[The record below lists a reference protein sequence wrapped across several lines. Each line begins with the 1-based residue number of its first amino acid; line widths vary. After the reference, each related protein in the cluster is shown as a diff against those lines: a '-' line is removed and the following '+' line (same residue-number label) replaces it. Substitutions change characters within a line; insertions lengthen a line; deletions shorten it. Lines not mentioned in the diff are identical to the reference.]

1 MRWNCSKL
9 ALIGCLIMTRGADQ
23 AFARGFGGGF
33 RGDGFGGG
41 GFRGGFG
48 GGGFSGGG
56 FRAGGFGGG
65 GFRAGGFGG
74 GGMHAGGYGGGGM
87 GGGGFHGYTGFHG
100 SNFGGGGLAGAGA
113 RGESFGEGGRASFA
127 NRTPTFSHPSYSSRF
142 GEGTRSGLANRS
154 NFNSGIGDRTNF
166 NSGIADRT
174 NLGNRAG
181 ITNRDFSG
189 NSFNIGN
196 RTVNMAGAGY
206 RPSYYNHGFYHGY
219 WNGHYGFGN
228 GWGGSYWRHP
238 YYWGLGAWGL
248 GSLIY
253 GCGYLGYYN
262 PYYGSGGGTD
272 TYNYAQP
279 RPVNTQPV
287 DTQPETAETPNSGN
301 AAEEQLNP
309 AIDAF
314 KKGDYDSALD
324 LVNQAIQKT
333 PTDAVCHEFR
343 ALVLFA
349 RHDYQQAA
357 ATIHSVLA
365 VGPGW
370 DWTTLSS
377 LYTDVQTY
385 NDQFKA
391 LEQFVDDHPQD
402 GAARF
407 LLDYHYLTCGHADS
421 AATLL
426 KQVVQ
431 LVPEDKVAADLLK
444 MISPPKPDENNAP
457 EPASPKPAATKVDPT
472 TLVGNWTAARDD
484 GSKFELTLTSDSNF
498 TWKFSLKDK
507 REEFGGT
514 YSVEGNL
521 LILERKD
528 GGSLIGEL
536 TPNGD
541 NRVNFKMLGS
551 PGDDPGLDFS
561 R

>member
-1 MRWNCSKL
+1 MRGMYWKRGLVSWMVMAL
-9 ALIGCLIMTRGADQ
+9 AAHH

-33 RGDGFGGG
+33 HGG
-41 GFRGGFG
+41 GFHGGGFG
-48 GGGFSGGG
+48 GGGFHG
-56 FRAGGFGGG
+56 GGFGGG
-65 GFRAGGFGG
+65 GFHGGGFGG
-74 GGMHAGGYGGGGM
+74 RGT
-87 GGGGFHGYTGFHG
+87 GGGGFHGYGGYHGGGVGGGGFG
-100 SNFGGGGLAGAGA
+100 GAEARGGNFGGAG
-113 RGESFGEGGRASFA
+113 RESFAGH
-127 NRTPTFSHPSYSSRF
+127 TPTFSHPSYSSRF
-142 GEGTRSGLANRS
+142 GGGANSGLRNRA
-154 NFNSGIGDRTNF
+154 NFNSGIGNRTNF
-166 NSGIADRT
+166 NSGI
-174 NLGNRAG
+174 GNRTG
-181 ITNRDFSG
+181 INNRAFSG
-189 NSFNIGN
+189 NTVNIGN

-219 WNGHYGFGN
+219 WNGHYGYGY

-238 YYWGLGAWGL
+238 YYWGMGAWGL
-248 GSLIY
+248 GSLMY
-253 GCGYLGYYN
+253 GCGYMGYSN
-262 PYYGSGGGTD
+262 PYYGSGGNTNIYD
-272 TYNYAQP
+272 YSQP
-279 RPVNTQPV
+279 IPV
-287 DTQPETAETPNSGN
+287 DTQQATTATADSGN
-301 AAEEQLNP
+301 TAEEQLNP

-314 KKGDYDSALD
+314 KKGDYDTALD
-324 LVNQAIQKT
+324 LVDQAIQKT

-377 LYTDVQTY
+377 LYSDIRVY

-391 LEQFVDDHPQD
+391 LGTFVEDHPQD

-407 LLDYHYLTCGHADS
+407 LLAYHYLTCGHPDS
-421 AATLL
+421 AAALL
-426 KQVVQ
+426 TQVIK
-431 LVPEDKVAADLLK
+431 LVPDDKVAADLLK
-444 MISPPKPDENNAP
+444 MVAPPEEDEPQPP
-457 EPASPKPAATKVDPT
+457 EPEQPKPAGKKVNPE
-472 TLVGNWTAARDD
+472 TLVGHWRAARDD
-484 GSKFELTLTSDSNF
+484 GSKFELALTNDSNF
-498 TWKFSLKDK
+498 TWKFALKDK
-507 REEFGGT
+507 HEEFGGT

-541 NRVNFKMLGS
+541 KQVNFKMLGS